1 MVAFPFSNVSL
12 ISIRR
17 CPSCA
22 SVLMARAYNCVLSLG
37 GGVYW
42 LACIFM
48 VRLFIVERS
57 GSCAARARRST
68 GAMFG
73 MVGGAMCTLAIAS
86 SSVQSISSPH
96 CIASYCYVSNS
107 NLLLILVGISLQ
119 VMQKSIHTNDIF
131 FLHQLFTHN
140 KFHALLFKMC
150 LLKHLNTALYCVL
163 LLLIWLILCRGGV
176 LAGSL

>member
-1 MVAFPFSNVSL
+1 LVWQVYTSWHQLPNRANLSVMVALPFSNVSL

-22 SVLMARAYNCVLSLG
+22 SVLIARAYNCVLSLG

-73 MVGGAMCTLAIAS
+73 MEGGAMFALAIAI
-86 SSVQSISSPH
+86 SSVQIISSP
-96 CIASYCYVSNS
+96 IYTSSYCYESSS
-107 NLLLILVGISLQ
+107 NLLLILVGMVLH
-119 VMQKSIHTNDIF
+119 VKQKSTHTKFDF
-131 FLHQLFTHN
+131 FTPEFFYTQ
-140 KFHALLFKMC
+140 
-150 LLKHLNTALYCVL
+150 
-163 LLLIWLILCRGGV
+163 
-176 LAGSL
+176 

>member
-1 MVAFPFSNVSL
+1 LVWQVYTSWHQLPNRANLSVMVAFPFSNVSL

-119 VMQKSIHTNDIF
+119 VMQKSIHTNDF
-131 FLHQLFTHN
+131 FFFYTNYLHTINFTPCFS
-140 KFHALLFKMC
+140 KCAYS
-150 LLKHLNTALYCVL
+150 NT
-163 LLLIWLILCRGGV
+163 
-176 LAGSL
+176 